1 MEDNILHQHSHHYT
15 VVRHLLFS
23 FVHALSSSLLPVAL
37 QLEFQHLPASKA
49 GKTIK
54 INSERKL
61 TRTENMAHF

>member
-1 MEDNILHQHSHHYT
+1 VQ
-15 VVRHLLFS
+15 HLLFS
-23 FVHALSSSLLPVAL
+23 FVHALSSFLPVAL